1 MTKDVQQQL
10 KEQLKQEKIEVEVD
24 GSKRGFAVFER
35 FPDFVPYIAKGYGD
49 SKKILLIWESYYA
62 SYKESIEAVK
72 SPAKW
77 YFDTPQEDIDKLKEF
92 RKGKKEEYLREW
104 NFASKMHPDGR
115 DRKSR
120 TFANVANV
128 FKEFIPKGE
137 DPFRYC
143 AGYNFYLRPAK
154 EMESI
159 KDKPI
164 DREIAAKTL
173 RKVIDILNPEYVV
186 FLSKKSY
193 GVFKKECK
201 GFKQEFPSVVFAA
214 FAHPSPLH
222 NWWNRKHGKDKLSAK
237 ERFTQFLRDNVFNN
251 KQQIKQ

>member
-1 MTKDVQQQL
+1 MTKDLRQQL
-10 KEQLKQEKIEVEVD
+10 KEQLKKVKIEVD
-24 GSKRGFAVFER
+24 ANDNKREFAVFER

-62 SYKESIEAVK
+62 SNKDSIEIVK
-72 SPAKW
+72 SPEKW
-77 YFDTPQEDIDKLKEF
+77 YFDAPQECIDSLKEF
-92 RKGKKEEYLREW
+92 RKEKTEEYRREW
-104 NFASKMHPDGR
+104 NFASKMYPDGI

-128 FKEFIPKGE
+128 FKEFIPKGK
-137 DPFRYC
+137 DPFSYC

-154 EMESI
+154 ERESI

-164 DREIAAKTL
+164 DREIAAKAL
-173 RKVIDILNPEYVV
+173 LKVIDILKPEYVV

-201 GFKQEFPSVVFAA
+201 GFKQEFPSVVFVA
-214 FAHPSPLH
+214 FAHPSRY
-222 NWWNRKHGKDKLSAK
+222 WWNRKHGKDKLSAK
-237 ERFTQFLRDNVFNN
+237 EHFLQFLRNEVFNN
-251 KQQIKQ
+251 K

>member
-1 MTKDVQQQL
+1 MTKDLRQQL
-10 KEQLKQEKIEVEVD
+10 KEQLKKVKIEVKVNDKDRE
-24 GSKRGFAVFER
+24 FAVFER
-35 FPDFVPYIAKGYGD
+35 FPDFVPYIAEGYGD

-62 SYKESIEAVK
+62 SNKDSIEIVK
-72 SPAKW
+72 SPEKW
-77 YFDTPQEDIDKLKEF
+77 YFDAPQECIDKLKEF
-92 RKGKKEEYLREW
+92 VKEKTEEHRRHW

-115 DRKSR
+115 DRKSS

-128 FKEFIPKGE
+128 FKEFMPKGE
-137 DPFRYC
+137 DPFSYC

-154 EMESI
+154 ERDSI

-173 RKVIDILNPEYVV
+173 QKVISILKPEYVV

-193 GVFKKECK
+193 SVFKKECK
-201 GFKQEFPSVVFAA
+201 GFKQVFPSVVFVA
-214 FAHPSPLH
+214 FAHPSS

-237 ERFTQFLRDNVFNN
+237 ERFTKFLRDKVFN
-251 KQQIKQ
+251 K

>member
-1 MTKDVQQQL
+1 MTKDLRQQL
-10 KEQLKQEKIEVEVD
+10 KEQLKQVKIEVTVNE
-24 GSKRGFAVFER
+24 KNREFAVFER

-62 SYKESIEAVK
+62 SNKDSVEIVK
-72 SPAKW
+72 SPEKW
-77 YFDTPQEDIDKLKEF
+77 YFDAPQESIYKLKEF
-92 RKGKKEEYLREW
+92 DRQNEEACRHW
-104 NFASKMHPDGR
+104 NFASKMYPDGI
-115 DRKSR
+115 DRQSR

-128 FKEFIPKGE
+128 FKGFMPKGE
-137 DPFRYC
+137 DPFSYC

-154 EMESI
+154 ERDSI

-173 RKVIDILNPEYVV
+173 QKVISILKPEYVV

-193 GVFKKECK
+193 SVFKKECK
-201 GFKQEFPSVVFAA
+201 GFKQDFPSVVFVA
-214 FAHPSPLH
+214 FAHPSS

-237 ERFTQFLRDNVFNN
+237 ERFTKFLRDKVFN
-251 KQQIKQ
+251 K